1 MSFGGGVVSS
11 AGLRCRLRVKGW
23 VPQKTLATI
32 GEGLG
37 KPEKPPSSSSGKQS
51 WGRCGGCGGSGVG
64 VEVGEDEGE
73 AFSSSC
79 REGDNN
85 RKRGRRGEERS
96 GSPLLC
102 WAYACG
108 RSPRPLVRLLLFL
121 RKVARAR
128 VGAPLSG
135 LCLFGSVGER
145 REGKIERERE

>member
-96 GSPLLC
+96 GSPPPLLGLRLWTLSAASRALVLVSAEGGSDSGGGAFERALPVWEC
-102 WAYACG
+102 W
-108 RSPRPLVRLLLFL
+108 
-121 RKVARAR
+121 
-128 VGAPLSG
+128 
-135 LCLFGSVGER
+135 GEKKR
-145 REGKIERERE
+145 GG

>member
-1 MSFGGGVVSS
+1 MGFGDGVDSS
-11 AGLRCRLRVKGW
+11 AGWRCRLRVKGW

-96 GSPLLC
+96 GSPPPLLGLRL
-102 WAYACG
+102 WTLSAAS
-108 RSPRPLVRLLLFL
+108 RALALVS
-121 RKVARAR
+121 AE
-128 VGAPLSG
+128 SG
-135 LCLFGSVGER
+135 
-145 REGKIERERE
+145 